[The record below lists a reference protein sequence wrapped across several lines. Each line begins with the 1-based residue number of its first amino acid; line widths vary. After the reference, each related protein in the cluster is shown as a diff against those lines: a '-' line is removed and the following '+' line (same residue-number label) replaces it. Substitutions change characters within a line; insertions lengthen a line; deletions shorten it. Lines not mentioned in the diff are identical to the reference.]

1 MKKQEVID
9 NLKKLAF
16 QHKNK
21 KYLTGKEVKRIPKL
35 SYYIFVHFRT
45 LGNALRA
52 AGLPSSK
59 LAAAMN
65 ISDEDLL
72 SYLKNLQSKLGYS
85 PKVWDIQRDEE
96 LYKKYSDEKIIWSLY
111 KSRFGGLIKAKEF
124 AGMKENKRGA
134 YKTRT
139 AGENFE
145 EGEEVLPKN
154 RYWGAAAELHVLAEL
169 LYHEFQAANIPVDV
183 GLDILAVKNNKT
195 FYFQVKHKD
204 LSDSRAIKLTK
215 SSFEKTGSGNV
226 YYIFVLLSDNKR
238 DFLIIPYHIVNQW
251 IKQGFAK
258 EEESNYLIYIDK
270 KDGKYKLKEVELD
283 NYLDNWK
290 DIR

>member
-9 NLKKLAF
+9 NLKKLAS
-16 QHKNK
+16 QLGSK
-21 KYLTGKEVKRIPKL
+21 KYITLKDLRSVPKL
-35 SYYIFVHFRT
+35 SYYMYFYFKTIKQ
-45 LGNALRA
+45 ALHE
-52 AGLPSSK
+52 AGLPSSY
-59 LAAAMN
+59 LASSMN
-65 ISDEDLL
+65 ISEEDLL
-72 SYLKNLQSKLGYS
+72 SYLRDLRDQLGY
-85 PKVWDIQRDEE
+85 PPTVWEIQHDNK
-96 LYKKYSDEKIIWSLY
+96 LYKKYSERKITWSIY

-124 AGMKENKRGA
+124 AGMKDSKARI
-134 YKTRT
+134 YKSRT
-139 AGENFE
+139 SGGDFE

-154 RYWGAAAELHVLAEL
+154 RYWGEAAELHVLAEL

>member
-9 NLKKLAF
+9 NLKKLAS
-16 QHKNK
+16 QLGSK
-21 KYLTGKEVKRIPKL
+21 KYITLKDLRSVPKL
-35 SYYIFVHFRT
+35 SHYMYFHFKT
-45 LGNALRA
+45 IKKALHE
-52 AGLPSSK
+52 AGLPSSY
-59 LAAAMN
+59 LASSMG
-65 ISDEDLL
+65 ISDEKLL
-72 SYLKNLQSKLGYS
+72 DYLKYS
-85 PKVWDIQRDEE
+85 ER
-96 LYKKYSDEKIIWSLY
+96 KIIWSIY

-124 AGMKENKRGA
+124 AGMKDSKARI
-134 YKTRT
+134 YKSRT
-139 AGENFE
+139 SGGDFE

-154 RYWGAAAELHVLAEL
+154 RYWGEAAELHVLAEL
-169 LYHEFQAANIPVDV
+169 LYHEFQTANIPVDV

-290 DIR
+290 DI